1 MLNFLETLNRV
12 FEAGIAISAL
22 SLFLRS
28 LTLNLRDRVSR
39 AFAVILACVMVGAAG
54 EAISGSLELSDTL
67 EFWLRFQWLGTIF
80 MPAAF
85 LHFSDA
91 ILETTGRPSRGRRRL
106 AVRLSYL
113 ISVAFV
119 VLLLSGELLGPP
131 LLTREPVPHLTRT
144 TYSWVFTGYYVAII
158 LLAVSTIWRAFSRSV
173 LSASRR
179 RIAYI
184 MVAALALGLG
194 VYPYLMLGSGIAAAL
209 PELFFLTAA
218 FGNLL
223 VFWAM
228 VVMAYATAFFGV
240 SWPDRV
246 VRSRLFRWMLRGPV
260 TVFIVLALIPLVSP
274 LSVLIDTQE
283 SVVLPI
289 LVALSGLLT
298 AHALTLAV
306 PMLERWFLF
315 AGEGQDVELLQNLQ
329 ERALTNADLRQFLE
343 AVLAAVCD
351 RLRTKTAFAA
361 SFEDGALRTVV
372 QVGARNLLEK
382 RQASAELRAVAES
395 SHGGSQVLTWGKF
408 WIVPLHSAQD
418 GELIGLLGAAK
429 PRKEALLEE
438 QQRALLNL
446 AERAGLALDNRRR
459 QADALASLQNLGPR
473 VDLTQRLRAASRFD
487 QSEVLSE
494 EAALPDQSD
503 LVEWVKDAL
512 THYWG
517 GPKLVDSPLHS
528 LQIVRSEVDEAGG
541 NPAQALRSIL
551 KTAIERNK
559 PQGQPRINGEWLL
572 YNLLELKFLQGRK
585 VREVAQRLAMSEPD
599 LYRKQRVALESVAR
613 SLLEMEA
620 QAIKAGGKGKSR
632 GQRRNGKEG

>member
-1 MLNFLETLNRV
+1 MLSFLETLNRV
-12 FEAGIAISAL
+12 FEAGIAITAL

-54 EAISGSLELSDTL
+54 EAISGSLDLSDPL

-80 MPAAF
+80 MPSAF

-91 ILETTGRPSRGRRRL
+91 LLETTGRPSRGRRRL

-113 ISVAFV
+113 ISFV
-119 VLLLSGELLGPP
+119 FVIMLLSGELLGPP

-144 TYSWVFTGYYVAII
+144 PYSWVFTIYYVVII
-158 LLAVSTIWRAFSRSV
+158 LLAITAIWRAFNRSV
-173 LSASRR
+173 LSTSRR

-184 MVAALALGLG
+184 MVASLALGLG
-194 VYPYLMLGSGIAAAL
+194 VYPYLMLGAGIASAF
-209 PELFFLTAA
+209 PELFFVTAA

-260 TVFIVLALIPLVSP
+260 TVFVVLALIPLVTP
-274 LSVLIDTQE
+274 LSSIINTQE

-315 AGEGQDVELLQNLQ
+315 AGEGSDVELLQNLQ
-329 ERALTNADLRQFLE
+329 ERALTNSDLQQFLE

-351 RLRTKTAFAA
+351 RLRTKTAFVA

-372 QVGARNLLEK
+372 QVGARDLLEK
-382 RQASAELRAVAES
+382 KQASAELRAVAEK
-395 SHGGSQVLTWGKF
+395 GQGESQVLNWGKF
-408 WIVPLHSAQD
+408 WVVPLHSAQD

-429 PRKEALLEE
+429 PRKDALLE

-459 QADALASLQNLGPR
+459 QADALGSLQSLGPR
-473 VDLTQRLRAASRFD
+473 VALIQRLRAASRFD

-517 GPKLVDSPLHS
+517 GPKLTDSPLHS
-528 LQIVRSEVDEAGG
+528 LQVVRSEVDEAGG

-559 PQGQPRINGEWLL
+559 PQGQPRLNGEWLL

-585 VREVAQRLAMSEPD
+585 VRDVAQRLAMSEPD

-620 QAIKAGGKGKSR
+620 QAIQAGSKSKARS
-632 GQRRNGKEG
+632 QRRNGKEG